1 MLERSTALAAL
12 SSIALGRETLN
23 NVTALAAMAASRK
36 RRRMR
41 AQSGALKWRL
51 PTSRDLKEVLVAASV
66 CGFLTMRAQG
76 VESHHLSYAP

>member
-36 RRRMR
+36 RRRIR
-41 AQSGALKWRL
+41 AESGASKWRL
-51 PTSRDLKEVLVAASV
+51 PTSPEISVWVIVIGLVLSMLISV
-66 CGFLTMRAQG
+66 C
-76 VESHHLSYAP
+76 